1 MSVPA
6 AAGFTAVFEM
16 MRDSNKPAI
25 GHNLSFDLTFCLS
38 SFAQSLP
45 PSWPAYKQLVQRW
58 FPAGV
63 WDTKHLARQLQV
75 CPLLCFYI
83 ASISKPHFLALSPS
97 GGMAHN
103 I

>member
-1 MSVPA
+1 MCDSVPTA
-6 AAGFTAVFEM
+6 TAGDAAGFTAVFEM
-16 MRDSNKPAI
+16 MRDSNKPAV

-75 CPLLCFYI
+75 APVIL
-83 ASISKPHFLALSPS
+83 
-97 GGMAHN
+97 
-103 I
+103 